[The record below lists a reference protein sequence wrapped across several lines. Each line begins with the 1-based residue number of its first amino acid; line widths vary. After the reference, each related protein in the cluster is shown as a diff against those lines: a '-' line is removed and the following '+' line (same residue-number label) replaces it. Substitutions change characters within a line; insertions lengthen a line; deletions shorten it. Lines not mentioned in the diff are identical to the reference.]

1 MSQGFSTRAIHGAGP
16 GKEAHHALQF
26 PIYAGVAHDFESAE
40 AMGETFSGRKAAFA
54 YSRIANPT
62 VDAFEKKLTSLE
74 DGLGSV
80 AVSSGMAAISTTLLT
95 LLSAGDNIVSSSSL
109 FGGTFSLF
117 QNVLSPLGVG
127 VRFVPIDDPD
137 AVETAID
144 GQTRAIFLETISNPR
159 TIIPDF
165 AEISRIAR
173 AHRLVLIAD
182 STATTPYLFPAK
194 RHGADIAIHSTTK
207 YISGGATS
215 MGGAI
220 VDLGTFDWSAVPAL
234 KGYHR
239 FRDLAFIAR
248 LRKEVYR
255 ETGSCMS
262 PHDAYLQSLGLET
275 LALRMERVC
284 GNAQSIAE
292 FLVGEEAVGS
302 VDYPGLASSPYHDR
316 ANRQFDG
323 RYGGILAF
331 SLPDKSSCFRFL
343 NRLALVRRSSNLGD
357 NKTLAL
363 HPSTTIYV
371 EFTAEEQKAMSVD
384 DTIIRLSV
392 GIEDTDDIIADLR
405 QALAGIK
412 TTGGP

>member
-1 MSQGFSTRAIHGAGP
+1 MNLGFSTRAIHGTGS
-16 GKEAHHALQF
+16 GKEANRALQF

-40 AMGETFSGRKAAFA
+40 AMGEAFSGRRAAFA

-62 VDAFEKKLTSLE
+62 VDAFEKKLTLLE
-74 DGLGSV
+74 NGLASV
-80 AVSSGMAAISTTLLT
+80 AVSSGMAAISTTLLN
-95 LLSAGDNIVSSSSL
+95 LISQGDNIVSSSSL

-117 QNVLSPLGVG
+117 RNVFSPLGIE
-127 VRFVPIDDPD
+127 VRFVPINDLK
-137 AVETAID
+137 AMEAAID
-144 GQTRAIFLETISNPR
+144 GNTRAIFLETISNPC
-159 TIIPDF
+159 TVVPDF
-165 AEISRIAR
+165 EGIARIA
-173 AHRLVLIAD
+173 HTHKLVLIAD

-194 RHGADIAIHSTTK
+194 HHGINIVIHSTTK

-239 FRDLAFIAR
+239 LRNMAFIAR

-284 GNAQSIAE
+284 QNAQAVAE
-292 FLVGEEAVGS
+292 FLSQQKSVRS
-302 VDYPGLASSPYHDR
+302 VDYPGLTLSPYHGL
-316 ANRQFDG
+316 AKQQFKG

-331 SLPDKSSCFRFL
+331 SLPDKTSCFRFL
-343 NRLALVRRSSNLGD
+343 NRLTLIRRSSNLGD
-357 NKTLAL
+357 NKSLVL
-363 HPSTTIYV
+363 HPATTIYAG
-371 EFTAEEQKAMSVD
+371 FTADELKSVGVD

-392 GIEDTDDIIADLR
+392 GIEDADDIIADFR
-405 QALAGIK
+405 QALAGI
-412 TTGGP
+412 

>member
-1 MSQGFSTRAIHGAGP
+1 MSPGFSTRAIHGAGP
-16 GKEAHHALQF
+16 GTEPRRALQF

-40 AMGETFSGRKAAFA
+40 AMGATFSGRKAAFA

-62 VDAFEKKLTSLE
+62 VDAFEKKMALLE

-95 LLSAGDNIVSSSSL
+95 LLAAGDNIVSSSSL

-117 QNVLSPLGVG
+117 RNVLSPLGIET
-127 VRFVPIDDPD
+127 RFVPIDDPD
-137 AVETAID
+137 AIEAAID

-159 TIIPDF
+159 TVVPDF
-165 AEISRIAR
+165 AEVSRIAR

-182 STATTPYLFPAK
+182 STATTPYLFSAK
-194 RHGADIAIHSTTK
+194 RHGADIALHSTTK

-234 KGYHR
+234 EGYHR
-239 FRDLAFIAR
+239 FREMAFLAR

-255 ETGSCMS
+255 DTGSCMS
-262 PHDAYLQSLGLET
+262 PYDAYLQSLGLET

-284 GNAQSIAE
+284 ENARAIAE
-292 FLVGEEAVGS
+292 FLAGEDAVRS
-302 VDYPGLASSPYHDR
+302 VDYPGLPSSPYHDL

-323 RYGGILAF
+323 RYGGVLAF
-331 SLPDKSSCFRFL
+331 SLPDKASCFRFL
-343 NRLALVRRSSNLGD
+343 NRLRLMRRSSNLGD
-357 NKTLAL
+357 NKSLAL
-363 HPSTTIYV
+363 HSSTTIYV
-371 EFTAEEQKAMSVD
+371 EFTAEEQKAMGVD

-392 GIEDTDDIIADLR
+392 GIEDPDDIIADLR
-405 QALAGIK
+405 QALAGI
-412 TTGGP
+412 